1 MFRPK
6 ETGASA
12 GGEDA
17 HEKMEKRKPLFTKTH
32 RVGSDGGARLAEE
45 TEADERAAGG
55 HSWKSAA
62 NRSRERRIVI
72 TQARLESLEKK
83 VDLAFKAIGVDDSVV
98 EMRKEGPALMTGK
111 ENPLSITK
119 EENAFKLDE
128 E

>member
-32 RVGSDGGARLAEE
+32 RVGSDGGARL
-45 TEADERAAGG
+45 ADERAAGG

>member
-45 TEADERAAGG
+45 LKRMNALLEVIHGNQQRIEVGKGG
-55 HSWKSAA
+55 
-62 NRSRERRIVI
+62 
-72 TQARLESLEKK
+72 L
-83 VDLAFKAIGVDDSVV
+83 
-98 EMRKEGPALMTGK
+98 
-111 ENPLSITK
+111 
-119 EENAFKLDE
+119 
-128 E
+128 